1 MEPLVEAARF
11 WLPLRKE
18 SEGERPVGKL
28 MLSIELVPHEQA
40 ALLPAGEGHAEPNSH
55 PTLPPPPGQLEDAKI
70 YKWLYR
76 ILGPKV
82 RVRVRV
88 KVRVSP
94 NLALIPPLRVR
105 VRAKVRVSPNLAL
118 TPTPTLTL
126 TLSLTLNQYLRRL
139 VLLALFGAFGY
150 AFVTLFLAFCSSY
163 ASLYAF
169 YLSPHPSILAGSEL
183 AALGQ
188 RLTTE
193 LPAQAMQLHAWDAA
207 SIPPASITPP
217 STPRPAGH
225 AEAGA
230 RRPFLAERLGAN
242 GTAAAAAA
250 AAAASRLASVTAAL
264 HLAAARPSDGAGASL
279 TGASPPPPPLLAPLR
294 SWPPPPLSIPPP
306 PLSSRRPHHRR
317 HRLAPRRRRHRPP
330 SPVPLSAVQ
339 GVSPRCAASP

>member
-105 VRAKVRVSPNLAL
+105 VRVKVRVSPNLAL
-118 TPTPTLTL
+118 
-126 TLSLTLNQYLRRL
+126 
-139 VLLALFGAFGY
+139 
-150 AFVTLFLAFCSSY
+150 
-163 ASLYAF
+163 
-169 YLSPHPSILAGSEL
+169 
-183 AALGQ
+183 
-188 RLTTE
+188 
-193 LPAQAMQLHAWDAA
+193 
-207 SIPPASITPP
+207 IPP
-217 STPRPAGH
+217 
-225 AEAGA
+225 
-230 RRPFLAERLGAN
+230 
-242 GTAAAAAA
+242 
-250 AAAASRLASVTAAL
+250 
-264 HLAAARPSDGAGASL
+264 
-279 TGASPPPPPLLAPLR
+279 LR
-294 SWPPPPLSIPPP
+294 V
-306 PLSSRRPHHRR
+306 R
-317 HRLAPRRRRHRPP
+317 
-330 SPVPLSAVQ
+330 VK
-339 GVSPRCAASP
+339 G

>member
-28 MLSIELVPHEQA
+28 MLSIELVPAEQA

-126 TLSLTLNQYLRRL
+126 TLSPTLTLK
-139 VLLALFGAFGY
+139 
-150 AFVTLFLAFCSSY
+150 
-163 ASLYAF
+163 
-169 YLSPHPSILAGSEL
+169 H
-183 AALGQ
+183 
-188 RLTTE
+188 
-193 LPAQAMQLHAWDAA
+193 
-207 SIPPASITPP
+207 
-217 STPRPAGH
+217 
-225 AEAGA
+225 
-230 RRPFLAERLGAN
+230 
-242 GTAAAAAA
+242 
-250 AAAASRLASVTAAL
+250 
-264 HLAAARPSDGAGASL
+264 
-279 TGASPPPPPLLAPLR
+279 
-294 SWPPPPLSIPPP
+294 
-306 PLSSRRPHHRR
+306 
-317 HRLAPRRRRHRPP
+317 
-330 SPVPLSAVQ
+330 
-339 GVSPRCAASP
+339 